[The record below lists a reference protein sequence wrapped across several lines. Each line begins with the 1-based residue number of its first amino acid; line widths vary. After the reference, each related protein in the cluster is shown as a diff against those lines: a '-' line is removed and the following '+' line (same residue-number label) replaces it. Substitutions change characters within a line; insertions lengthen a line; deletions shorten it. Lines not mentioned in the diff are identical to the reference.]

1 MKGYEYKVIKINK
14 DTNEV
19 ETIIEKE
26 EFIMIAKTE
35 ANNANNTKKENEE
48 VKLLNWNNEE
58 IDYKNTRKVNQR
70 NYRTNT
76 RVLRNN
82 YIKLY

>member
-14 DTNEV
+14 DTNEI
-19 ETIIEKE
+19 ETILENE

-58 IDYKNTRKVNQR
+58 IDYKNTRKANQR

>member
-26 EFIMIAKTE
+26 EFIIIAKTE

-58 IDYKNTRKVNQR
+58 IDYKNTRKPNQR